1 MSENNNTKNVKINQ
15 QKQHQD
21 RTVVKEAMPM
31 VDESQPK
38 LCPQTDLAAT
48 ELFNATNDLVKSLA
62 KTAAEEFELR
72 SELKQLLSSYLRDND
87 YGRYRYEIGEFVARR
102 IQ

>member
-1 MSENNNTKNVKINQ
+1 MSENGNTKNVKLNQ
-15 QKQHQD
+15 QKRQA
-21 RTVVKEAMPM
+21 VEEAMPM

-48 ELFNATNDLVKSLA
+48 ELFNVTNDLVKSLA
-62 KTAAEEFELR
+62 KTAAEELELR